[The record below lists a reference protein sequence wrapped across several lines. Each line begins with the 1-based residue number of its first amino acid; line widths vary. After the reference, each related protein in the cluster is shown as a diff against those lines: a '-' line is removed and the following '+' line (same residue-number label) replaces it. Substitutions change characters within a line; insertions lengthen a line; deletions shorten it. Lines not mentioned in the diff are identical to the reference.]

1 MEMLDGLTVYHG
13 SEESRFELYRGDLSA
28 MPSEEAVDVLVLS
41 AFPDDYTPT
50 PQSLIGALAA
60 KGVSLADLAEKKS
73 VDLRENYA
81 CWLSED
87 IISSEPGIQFKRILC
102 FEPRSKGYPPEVVGD
117 IFQGLISLIE
127 GDYAISSIAMPLVAS
142 GDQYI
147 SVADML
153 EPLFDAA
160 VHWQALGLSINR
172 IKIVQHSELKAAEM
186 KGAFSILKKQYSRK
200 VVQPSDSFNYD
211 VFISYSH
218 DNAAAVDFLL
228 DEMKRINPNLKIF
241 LDRKE
246 LNTGVAWQQE
256 IFEALDDCRK
266 VVAFY
271 SPAYL
276 SSKICREEFNI
287 AMFRHRESKGGV
299 LLPIYLHTANLPTYM
314 KVMQYTDCCEAD
326 KAALQSA
333 CKQICEILA
342 EDANLK
348 PPQN

>member
-13 SEESRFELYRGDLSA
+13 SDESRFELYQGDLSA
-28 MPSEEAVDVLVLS
+28 MPPGEAVDILVVS

-50 PQSLIGALAA
+50 PRSLIGALAD
-60 KGVSLADLAEKKS
+60 KGVSLAELAEKKA

-81 CWLSED
+81 CWLSEEIVSPD
-87 IISSEPGIQFKRILC
+87 PGIQFKRILC
-102 FEPRSKGYPPEVVGD
+102 FEPISKGHPPEVVGD
-117 IFQGLISLIE
+117 IFQGLISLLQSDHPIN
-127 GDYAISSIAMPLVAS
+127 SIAMPLLAS
-142 GDQYI
+142 GEMNV
-147 SVADML
+147 SMADML

-160 VHWQALGLSINR
+160 VHWLALGLSVKQ
-172 IKIVQHSELKAAEM
+172 IKIVQHSGFKAAEL
-186 KGAFSILKKQYSRK
+186 KGAFSILKKQYSRT
-200 VVQPSDSFNYD
+200 VLQPSDSFNYD

-218 DNAAAVDFLL
+218 DNAAAVGFLL

-314 KVMQYTDCCEAD
+314 KVMQYADCCEAD
-326 KAALQSA
+326 KGALQSA